1 MERFLSAVCEALEKY
16 MFDFDPKTHDDI
28 VSVAYNVVN
37 SKAGIKIISKLKQ
50 FIRDSSLKFIP
61 FQINIKT

>member
-28 VSVAYNVVN
+28 VCVAYNVVN
-37 SKAGIKIISKLKQ
+37 SKAGIKIISKLK
-50 FIRDSSLKFIP
+50 
-61 FQINIKT
+61 